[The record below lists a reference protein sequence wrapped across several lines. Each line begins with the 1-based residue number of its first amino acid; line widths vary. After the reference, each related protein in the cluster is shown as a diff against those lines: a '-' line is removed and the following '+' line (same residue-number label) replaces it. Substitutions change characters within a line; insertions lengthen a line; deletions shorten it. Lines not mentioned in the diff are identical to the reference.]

1 MPLHK
6 PQNIIVITAHPD
18 EAEIYAGGTSA
29 LFAEKGHRV
38 KFVSLT
44 NGACGHY
51 LQSGQELIDRRTMEA
66 HEAAKRLG
74 VLEYSILDIPDG
86 RLTNSYEVRE
96 EVIRQIRNWKADIV
110 ITFHPEGK
118 GHVDNRNAGRIVR
131 DAADFI
137 AKVPNC
143 VPDAPSLDQSPLFL
157 LMPDYGK
164 RASYS
169 PDLVIDIGS
178 VIEKKLLGCDAH
190 ASQFYEFAPWQRNLL
205 DQVPLTWEARR
216 AYILEH
222 WSSFIEVSPEMLP
235 ILDRLYGQGWSEKT
249 KYAEPFEIADYGRRP
264 SESELLQLFPMLNQ
278 QLLDPNS

>member
-1 MPLHK
+1 MTIQTQK
-6 PQNIIVITAHPD
+6 NIIVIAAHPD

-29 LFAEKGHRV
+29 LFAEMGHRV

-44 NGACGHY
+44 NGDCGHY
-51 LQSGQELIDRRTMEA
+51 SLSGQELVDRRTLEA

-74 VLEYSILDIPDG
+74 VLDYSILDISDG

-110 ITFHPEGK
+110 ITFHPEGA

-137 AKVPNC
+137 AKVPNS
-143 VPDAPSLDQSPLFL
+143 VPDAPSLEQSPLFL

-169 PDLVIDIGS
+169 PDLVVDIGS

-205 DQVPLTWEARR
+205 DQVPQTWEARR
-216 AYILEH
+216 AYILQY
-222 WSSFIEVSPEMLP
+222 WNSFIEVSSEMLP
-235 ILDRLYGQGWSEKT
+235 ALDRLYVQGKSERT
-249 KYAEPFEIADYGRRP
+249 LYAEPFEIADYGRRP
-264 SESELLQLFPMLNQ
+264 SDSELKQLFPMLTMK
-278 QLLDPNS
+278 

>member
-1 MPLHK
+1 MSTQK
-6 PQNIIVITAHPD
+6 QKNIIVIAAHPD

-29 LFAEKGHRV
+29 LFAEMGHRV

-44 NGACGHY
+44 NGDCGHY
-51 LQSGQELIDRRTMEA
+51 SISGQELVDRRTQEA
-66 HEAAKRLG
+66 HEAARRLG
-74 VLEYSILDIPDG
+74 VLDYSILNISDG

-96 EVIRQIRNWKADIV
+96 EVIRQIRNWKADVV
-110 ITFHPEGK
+110 ITFHPEGA

-137 AKVPNC
+137 AKVPNS
-143 VPDAPSLDQSPLFL
+143 VPDAPYLEQSPLFL

-164 RASYS
+164 RAAYS

-178 VIEKKLLGCDAH
+178 VMEKKLLGCDAH

-205 DQVPLTWEARR
+205 DQVPQTWEARKD
-216 AYILEH
+216 YILQY
-222 WSSFIEVSPEMLP
+222 WSSFIEVSSEMLP
-235 ILDRLYGQGWSEKT
+235 ALDRLYEQEKSENT

-264 SESELLQLFPMLNQ
+264 SDSELKQLFPMLS
-278 QLLDPNS
+278 L